1 MSIIKNIRS
10 IQREDRVDDRPLK
23 FIRADRNEKVD
34 NWEKKIINKIVRS
47 INPREFTAYFNP
59 LVIKKILSKYA
70 KYIGVSLNNIC
81 VFNGGDA
88 VIREFILFNF
98 KKNLK
103 VGINDYNYQ
112 MYNVYFRLLN
122 IKSYKVKYIFSKTF
136 FNLFEFNKKKFY
148 ELLPKID
155 IFFLTFP
162 NQISSEDFTL
172 VEFDR
177 ILKKYKNKKFF
188 IDESYHGFGHQTFV
202 KLVKK
207 NKNIFIL
214 RSITKTLGLAPHRIG
229 FLIGNKVS
237 LKKYKNFQTPYQL
250 SIFSGKLLDF
260 FMKNTDLIK
269 KYQSEVVNSRDII
282 ENKLRKKGYLINNPR
297 SNFINILLSKKEK
310 DRVIK
315 KSKKMKFIFKVSKI
329 SEEFFIRIT
338 FGKYK
343 TMKKVLNIFN
353 EKN

>member
-1 MSIIKNIRS
+1 MSIINNIRS
-10 IQREDRVDDRPLK
+10 IPREDRIDDRPLK

-34 NWEKKIINKIVRS
+34 NWEKKIINRIFRS
-47 INPREFTAYFNP
+47 INSREFTAYFNP

-70 KYIGVSLNNIC
+70 KYLGVTLSNIC

-112 MYNVYFRLLN
+112 MYNVYFKLLN
-122 IKSYKVKYIFSKTF
+122 IKCYKVNYIFSKNF

-148 ELLPKID
+148 ELLPKVD

-162 NQISSEDFTL
+162 NQISNEDFTL
-172 VEFDR
+172 NEFNK

-188 IDESYHGFGHQTFV
+188 IDESYYGFGHKSFI

-229 FLIGNKVS
+229 FLIANKDS

-250 SIFSGKLLDF
+250 SIFSGKILDF
-260 FMKNTDLIK
+260 FMKNLDLIK
-269 KYQSEVVNSRDII
+269 KYQSEVVKSRDVIV
-282 ENKLRKKGYLINNPR
+282 NKLRKKGYFINNPK

-310 DRVIK
+310 DQVVK
-315 KSKKMKFIFKVSKI
+315 KSKKNKFIFKVSKI
-329 SEEFFIRIT
+329 SNKLFIRIT

-343 TMKKVLNIFN
+343 TMKKILNIF
-353 EKN
+353 